1 MAVYYASKAYVISF
15 SAALANELQGTGVTV
30 TTLAPGPTR
39 TGFQQRGAMEES
51 RLFQGQIADAKS
63 VALAGYRGLM
73 AGKTMVIPGMRNKLI
88 PLVARLSPRGVMA
101 QVVRRSQERIS
112 QS

>member
-1 MAVYYASKAYVISF
+1 
-15 SAALANELQGTGVTV
+15 
-30 TTLAPGPTR
+30 
-39 TGFQQRGAMEES
+39 
-51 RLFQGQIADAKS
+51 
-63 VALAGYRGLM
+63 LM